1 MRGVLPGYTYA
12 QVRIAGVARQFSRV
26 RFETKA
32 EEEMM
37 VNKTDPCSEMSHL
50 KLSSDHSDSLSALLT
65 IIRENGVFVR
75 PMKRHSCE
83 LVDTPLPCVTKAL
96 SHIEQLEQKIKE
108 CFLQHEYRVQKSD
121 NKCVSYV
128 ACEDSIKSG
137 SPEAQYLHIRGFG
150 LSDKDCQQDGNVVF
164 RRDTE
169 NVISEV
175 AELIWRLE
183 ADRQEAEALLKLE
196 KKKQTALTEKI
207 DGLSLWKCSHLPE
220 AVQKEYENC
229 ARDISE
235 LQWHISCKQQ
245 ELESAQ
251 SKAAKTEAV
260 NARMQ
265 EEIDFIKKH
274 SPLLEGKLKLET
286 EAINK
291 IRQAQAEAT
300 VLLFEAK
307 DKCTSAL
314 MSFDQATS
322 EANKERT
329 NMRAERDKLERDL
342 QSCKDNLMC
351 SKKTWD
357 EYNSKI
363 SFTEEKIAKSKNL
376 LIDLT
381 NEKQTLN
388 GSETSWNQQVTDL
401 KYELEEQEI
410 KNKDLGTECSKLSQE
425 AELTKSDI
433 NSQLSHLENLLH
445 NKLHAMRDLEYQNRT
460 LMLENEDLS
469 TKIKNSSK
477 ARANHEADIIRM
489 QKNLLADEEQILK
502 VTQDLSQLSLRHTA
516 LQTLLADAEDRS
528 FREETRLK
536 NLLDVLRKQIMD
548 QTRTSQ
554 QTQAQITA
562 IMANMQQSKK
572 ESEKIRE
579 ELQKAVEEVEALTAN
594 LKPKIHKLRDLHNIK
609 SEKRKHLLQKKQDF
623 KEKFNVTSQQLGH
636 KRDTLKQQLSDTQ
649 NQLSQVSEQ
658 IKNTMEKTDQFLL
671 GAEDLI
677 KYGIIIENAKRSTRA
692 SVTKLQEEYNILEAK
707 LKNAKD
713 LSEHI
718 TKEVERCTER
728 LQKEK
733 EDYET
738 QIHTRQEN
746 EKQLKAMLEA
756 SLKENLQLAK
766 DYQTLQ
772 MHSLNE
778 KDKLSVSYEKR
789 LKVES
794 SLRDYLQISVLQ
806 SRMHRA
812 LVEFFKQRGL
822 YSQAGLATFQ
832 AASQENALKILA
844 VQETMSQTIQRVS
857 AFLTSLADGLPSE
870 EAKENNQ
877 PVSDAETKDT

>member
-1 MRGVLPGYTYA
+1 MGAFLT
-12 QVRIAGVARQFSRV
+12 Q
-26 RFETKA
+26 
-32 EEEMM
+32 
-37 VNKTDPCSEMSHL
+37 
-50 KLSSDHSDSLSALLT
+50 LSGFCSALDLVHQNDPDMGRLKGSVET
-65 IIRENGVFVR
+65 TDAMPLFMCYTARHLAAPFREAV
-75 PMKRHSCE
+75 CE
-83 LVDTPLPCVTKAL
+83 MYHFVTKGPHTRAPTGGRYQ
-96 SHIEQLEQKIKE
+96 E
-108 CFLQHEYRVQKSD
+108 
-121 NKCVSYV
+121 N
-128 ACEDSIKSG
+128 
-137 SPEAQYLHIRGFG
+137 P
-150 LSDKDCQQDGNVVF
+150 DCQQDGNVVF

-425 AELTKSDI
+425 AELTMHYMLIASIKALPAQCCPHLMDSEDMLDLPYTHWLVTTELVTANVYIGYCYNLIVGLGAKQSD
-433 NSQLSHLENLLH
+433 QL
-445 NKLHAMRDLEYQNRT
+445 DLAHHMGDQV
-460 LMLENEDLS
+460 
-469 TKIKNSSK
+469 SSK

-536 NLLDVLRKQIMD
+536 
-548 QTRTSQ
+548 
-554 QTQAQITA
+554 AQITA

-692 SVTKLQEEYNILEAK
+692 SVTKLHP
-707 LKNAKD
+707 NAVVPAIPVPG
-713 LSEHI
+713 LTLRRSCARSA
-718 TKEVERCTER
+718 ERIWR
-728 LQKEK
+728 KS
-733 EDYET
+733 
-738 QIHTRQEN
+738 RV
-746 EKQLKAMLEA
+746 KA
-756 SLKENLQLAK
+756 
-766 DYQTLQ
+766 D
-772 MHSLNE
+772 
-778 KDKLSVSYEKR
+778 
-789 LKVES
+789 
-794 SLRDYLQISVLQ
+794 
-806 SRMHRA
+806 
-812 LVEFFKQRGL
+812 
-822 YSQAGLATFQ
+822 
-832 AASQENALKILA
+832 
-844 VQETMSQTIQRVS
+844 
-857 AFLTSLADGLPSE
+857 FLHYKFLM
-870 EAKENNQ
+870 
-877 PVSDAETKDT
+877 